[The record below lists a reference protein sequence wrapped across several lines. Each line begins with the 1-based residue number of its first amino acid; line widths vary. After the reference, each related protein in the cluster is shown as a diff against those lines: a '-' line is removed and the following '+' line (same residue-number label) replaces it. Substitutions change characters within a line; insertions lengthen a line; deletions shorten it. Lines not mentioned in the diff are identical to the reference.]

1 MILLFAAISLVST
14 GYTNHHVTDEPP
26 RGGWGGYT
34 PQSQPGAALGAQSQ
48 PRQGSLGENSLNLRY
63 LPSDEAKD
71 KVAPAGMGPAGT
83 HQVHPGPRGGS
94 GTRPPP
100 DKGANPDD
108 ATSAPYLSGTSGLS
122 YEPDSQRAY
131 TPQGPH
137 QSTLSLNLDSLRAY
151 PDGFYADLHGLK
163 ANVLLFQDYRMTG
176 AQTRRFLLDA
186 SQKVFRAKKR
196 CCAAS
201 SDPAPGLDG
210 RMYGG
215 ALVMVHPHYT
225 GRIVARFSDNRGLGR
240 YAALTLRG
248 KNGTLMTFISVY
260 LTPALSGENGQAAA
274 QQRYIDNHPGTLP
287 TQDPYELAVRDIAEL
302 VSDRHRAG
310 SAVVLGGGICRQT
323 SRTAQ
328 RPGHNSSRNTGDGK
342 TSSYPH

>member
-1 MILLFAAISLVST
+1 
-14 GYTNHHVTDEPP
+14 
-26 RGGWGGYT
+26 
-34 PQSQPGAALGAQSQ
+34 
-48 PRQGSLGENSLNLRY
+48 
-63 LPSDEAKD
+63 
-71 KVAPAGMGPAGT
+71 
-83 HQVHPGPRGGS
+83 
-94 GTRPPP
+94 
-100 DKGANPDD
+100 
-108 ATSAPYLSGTSGLS
+108 
-122 YEPDSQRAY
+122 
-131 TPQGPH
+131 
-137 QSTLSLNLDSLRAY
+137 
-151 PDGFYADLHGLK
+151 
-163 ANVLLFQDYRMTG
+163 MTG

-274 QQRYIDNHPGTLP
+274 QQRYIDNHPGTLS
-287 TQDPYELAVRDIAEL
+287 THDPYELAVRDIAEL

-310 SAVVLGGGICRQT
+310 STVVLGGDLQT
-323 SRTAQ
+323 DVADGSKARSQLIQKYWGRKNLILPSLDMESQPWAHGPQAT
-328 RPGHNSSRNTGDGK
+328 RPPTYYEGDAA
-342 TSSYPH
+342 T